1 MTRIIKKH
9 KFISFCILVAVI
21 ACAVTF
27 AAEFSTS
34 EEDIRA
40 KEKAIEETIKEKLIM
55 ALKVMVYAY
64 LSGKCMKQIEKNL
77 SGLRGK

>member
-40 KEKAIEETIKEKLIM
+40 KEKAIEETITLWKREN
-55 ALKVMVYAY
+55 ADSVRTY
-64 LSGKCMKQIEKNL
+64 NL
-77 SGLRGK
+77 RKMSRNIKA